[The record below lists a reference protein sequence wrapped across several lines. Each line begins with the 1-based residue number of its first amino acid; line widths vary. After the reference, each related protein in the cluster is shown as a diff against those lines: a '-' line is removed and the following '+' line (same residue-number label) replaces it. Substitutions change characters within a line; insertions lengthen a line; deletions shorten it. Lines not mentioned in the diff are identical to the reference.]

1 MIKTVNLFGREDMK
15 ENRSR
20 DVFVTGGVVGTASF
34 VVTALRVF
42 TRVKIVQGWRTD
54 DGNSPTADILF
65 LIDEV
70 GRWLIFSLRIK

>member
-1 MIKTVNLFGREDMK
+1 MIKTVNLFGREDME

-20 DVFVTGGVVGTASF
+20 EVFVTGGVVGAMSF

-42 TRVKIVQGWRTD
+42 TRVKSVQAWGAD
-54 DGNSPTADILF
+54 DGNSPTADIIF

-70 GRWLIFSLRIK
+70 GRWLTFSLRIK